1 MDPKK
6 YCINQVELI
15 KQFKWVESQKAGR
28 DLGEEAVRKW
38 ISENA
43 ENYREEYKECLEEI
57 SKIIKDSIKSD
68 KKLTENICDDCLNKL
83 TKSIVEKFTEVW
95 TIEVAKENHNPHLEE
110 L

>member
-1 MDPKK
+1 MDAKK
-6 YCINQVELI
+6 YCINQVEAI
-15 KQFKWVESQKAGR
+15 KRFKWIESQKAGR

-43 ENYREEYKECLEEI
+43 KKYREEYKECLEEI
-57 SKIIKDSIKSD
+57 SNMIKSSIKSD
-68 KKLTENICDDCLNKL
+68 KELTENICDECLDKL

-95 TIEVAKENHNPHLEE
+95 TMEVSKENHNPHLEE